1 MNVFSLLLQCML
13 ELAEMTGRQENS
25 SGNYSLML
33 NSLEAKVKG
42 LQEYTETKQVEAVDR
57 LLELRKEFVE
67 KHSDYLEMS
76 SANKKEVEAMSGRL
90 QSFKAEEFGRLAEEV
105 TEVRTETGTR
115 IAAIEKAAD
124 ESSRKNS
131 GRFVQIEGKLIGRN
145 QISI

>member
-1 MNVFSLLLQCML
+1 ML

-90 QSFKAEEFGRLAEEV
+90 QTFKVEELGRLAEEV

-115 IAAIEKAAD
+115 FAAIEKAAD

-145 QISI
+145 YR